1 MIRRQNHWSR
11 RNFLRDASM
20 ACAAL
25 ARRIGLP
32 AFAAQAGEGA
42 SAGEH
47 GPDGEH
53 VLFFDQPAA
62 TWPDALP
69 VGNGRLGAMVF
80 GNTQKERLQ
89 LNEETVWMG
98 ERRDRDNPQAG
109 RTSEVRALLMAGKV
123 HEAEALAAQVMMG
136 VPDRLPCYQTLGDLW
151 LEFDNIT
158 DNIVNGG
165 VTDYRLALDLDD
177 AVVTTSFTAGGARWT
192 REVFSSAPRNAI
204 VVRVECSY
212 PFSVKV
218 RLDRAANSKTEAVA
232 GNRLVM
238 TGAARPEKP
247 TTDPATQEHQAGV
260 SFRAEVKVLAAEG
273 TVRAIEDYFQI
284 DGVRTLTLFVTAATS
299 LSILDSPFGGA
310 PSTKK
315 PDDEVAA
322 MAEICARAFHAVT
335 TVPYAVLRRE
345 HVDDYRRYS
354 DRCSLRLLDG
364 PDPLSDIATDKRMA
378 RLKNGGNDPGLIAN
392 YFQFGRYM
400 LISSSRPGTL
410 PANLQGIWNESLD
423 PPWGSKFTDN
433 INVEMNYW
441 MADSANLAELHAQ
454 LFDLL
459 DSTRSAGSETA
470 RQYYD
475 ARGFVVHHNTD
486 IWGDSIP
493 VDHVQAGV
501 WPMGAAWMALHLFSH
516 YAYSLDTGF
525 LRERGYPRM
534 KEIAEFFLDYLV
546 EGPDGTLLSGPSQSP
561 ENKYKLP
568 DGSTA
573 SLCMSPAMDSEI
585 IRAIFDRVARSSK
598 ILGVDDDLRAKV
610 METSKRLPPL
620 KIGKNGTLQEWNE
633 DYDETEPGHRHI
645 SHLFALYPD
654 HQIAPGE
661 TPELAKAARA
671 TLERRLANGGG
682 STGWSRAWIVN
693 CWARLQDGDAAYQS
707 LLALL
712 RNSTRPNLFDI
723 CGTKANSPFQID
735 GNLGGTA
742 GIIEMLLQ
750 SYGNV
755 IRFLPAIP
763 ADWASGNFRGLRA
776 RGGYEVDCTWR
787 GGKATTATIHA
798 GFDGRISLAA
808 PAGQRVAR
816 VTRNGSAIEQR
827 TVDAQTVE
835 VELSAKGEYGV
846 QFA

>member
-1 MIRRQNHWSR
+1 MIRGRKHWSR
-11 RNFLRDASM
+11 RHFLRDATM

-25 ARRIGLP
+25 ARRVGLP
-32 AFAAQAGEGA
+32 AFAAQASEGVPA
-42 SAGEH
+42 
-47 GPDGEH
+47 GEH
-53 VLFFDQPAA
+53 VLFFEQPAA
-62 TWPDALP
+62 SWPDALP

-98 ERRDRDNPQAG
+98 ERRDRNNPQAG
-109 RTSEVRALLMAGKV
+109 RTAEVRALLMAGKV

-151 LEFDNIT
+151 LDFDGISA
-158 DNIVNGG
+158 D
-165 VTDYRLALDLDD
+165 VTNYRLALDLDE
-177 AVVTTSFTAGGARWT
+177 AVVTTSFTETRTTGAGARWT
-192 REVFSSAPRNAI
+192 REVFSSAPRNVI
-204 VVRVECSY
+204 VVRMECTK
-212 PFSVKV
+212 PFALTV
-218 RLDRAANSKTEAVA
+218 RLDRPAQSDTVAAASD
-232 GNRLVM
+232 RLVM
-238 TGAARPEKP
+238 TGAARPVKP
-247 TTDPATQEHQAGV
+247 TTDPATEERQVGV
-260 SFRAEVKVLAAEG
+260 GFRAEVKAIAEG
-273 TVRAIEDYFQI
+273 GTASAAGNALRIERTRA
-284 DGVRTLTLFVTAATS
+284 VTLLVTAATDFREHDAEGM
-299 LSILDSPFGGA
+299 IAACARNLDS
-310 PSTKK
+310 
-315 PDDEVAA
+315 AA
-322 MAEICARAFHAVT
+322 ART
-335 TVPYAVLRRE
+335 YQELRRE
-345 HVDDYRRYS
+345 HVNDYRRYA
-354 DRCSLRLLDG
+354 DRCSLRLADPRFPEG
-364 PDPLSDIATDKRMA
+364 PDPLQHIATDQRMA
-378 RLKNGGNDPGLIAN
+378 SLKNGGKDRGLIAS

-441 MADSANLAELHAQ
+441 MAESANLAELHTQ

-459 DSTRSAGSETA
+459 DSTRSFGSETA
-470 RQYYD
+470 RQYYN

-516 YAYSLDTGF
+516 YAYSLDAAF
-525 LRERGYPRM
+525 LRERGYPRL

-546 EGPDGTLLSGPSQSP
+546 EDRNGGPDGTLISGPSQSP

-585 IRAIFDRVARSSK
+585 IRTIFDRVARSSK
-598 ILGVDDDLRAKV
+598 ILGVDEDLRAKV
-610 METSKRLPPL
+610 IAASKRLPPL

-654 HQIAPGE
+654 HQITPGE

-671 TLERRLANGGG
+671 SLERRLANGGG

-693 CWARLQDGDAAYQS
+693 CWARLQDGEAAYQS

-723 CGTKANSPFQID
+723 CGTKANSPYQID

-742 GIIEMLLQ
+742 GIIEMLMQ

-755 IRFLPAIP
+755 IRFLPALP
-763 ADWASGNFRGLRA
+763 EDWPSGNFRGLRA
-776 RGGYEVDCTWR
+776 RGGYEVDCAWR
-787 GGKATTATIHA
+787 GGRATNAMLRA
-798 GFDGRISLAA
+798 SFDGRIGLAA
-808 PAGQRVAR
+808 PAGQQVAR
-816 VTRNGSAIEQR
+816 ITLKGSAIPQR
-827 TVDAQTVE
+827 TVDARTVE
-835 VELSAKGEYGV
+835 VELSAQNEYRI